1 MFTLSDAEFAGFE
14 MLPDS
19 ELADLAIELDM
30 IPGSEIEAR
39 RLLSDIIGRILELA
53 QAEGLPFS
61 KYDREDLENLPGDH
75 FRALARSMDWPE
87 EVDGF
92 LKKGRKV
99 YKYYEKHRRRS
110 QVAIMLPLLLGA
122 LARHAYEK

>member
-75 FRALARSMDWPE
+75 FRALARAMDWPE
-87 EVDGF
+87 KVDGF

-99 YKYYEKHRRRS
+99 YKHYEKHRRRS

>member
-30 IPGSEIEAR
+30 IPGAEIEPR
-39 RLLSDIIGRILELA
+39 RLLSDIIGRILDLA

-61 KYDREDLENLPGDH
+61 KYDQEDLENLPREH
-75 FRALARSMDWPE
+75 FQALARAMGWPE
-87 EVDGF
+87 NVNGF

-99 YKYYEKHRRRS
+99 YKYYQKHHRRS

>member
-1 MFTLSDAEFAGFE
+1 

-30 IPGSEIEAR
+30 IPGSEIKPK
-39 RLLSDIIGRILELA
+39 RLLSDIVGRILELA

-61 KYDREDLENLPGDH
+61 KYDREDIENLPKEH
-75 FRALARSMDWPE
+75 FQALAQAMNWPADI
-87 EVDGF
+87 DGF

-99 YKYYEKHRRRS
+99 YKYYQKHRRRS